1 MATALNILIVHG
13 IGWGGRAKTY
23 ARPLEDNIRAEFDRA
38 IRRLHLRDV
47 KDTRA
52 KNALRFDAACWDPVT
67 QKPQDSLLQV
77 MFGKRRVFGKLNL
90 TYQMRRNMIGLLGD
104 VTCYECDSDN
114 HVYQAIHREVDQSM
128 DALSEA
134 SLNERNSNGYAPLS
148 IIGHSLGSVIGSDYV
163 WDHSRS
169 SRQTHYID
177 SHHFILTN
185 MFTMGSPMAIYSL
198 RTNAYGDRDS
208 IRESLDSPIH
218 VEPEHGLWLNLY
230 DNQDSIGF
238 PLEPIESY
246 KAVGV
251 IDRVVNA
258 GNWMTNWN
266 LGSHVGYWRSEEV
279 ARLIARKLALDWA
292 RLNSPRFAERDYK
305 KALADFRKELR
316 KV

>member
-1 MATALNILIVHG
+1 
-13 IGWGGRAKTY
+13 
-23 ARPLEDNIRAEFDRA
+23 
-38 IRRLHLRDV
+38 
-47 KDTRA
+47 
-52 KNALRFDAACWDPVT
+52 
-67 QKPQDSLLQV
+67 
-77 MFGKRRVFGKLNL
+77 
-90 TYQMRRNMIGLLGD
+90 
-104 VTCYECDSDN
+104 
-114 HVYQAIHREVDQSM
+114 
-128 DALSEA
+128 
-134 SLNERNSNGYAPLS
+134 
-148 IIGHSLGSVIGSDYV
+148 
-163 WDHSRS
+163 
-169 SRQTHYID
+169 
-177 SHHFILTN
+177 

-198 RTNAYGDRDS
+198 RNNAYGDRDS